1 MRISDWSSDVCS
13 SDLRNRCAAVAR
25 RFAGAVE
32 VVFDA
37 GIAESEGKPIAILVE
52 GEVLQGPRPP
62 GTVAGG
68 QAADT
73 GVGRRGLGVH
83 LVEHA
88 ACETEPGAHRRIA
101 DRNRKEDRKS
111 TRLNSSH

>member
-52 GEVLQGPRPP
+52 GEVLHGPRPP
-62 GTVAGG
+62 GTVAVGE
-68 QAADT
+68 AAAT
-73 GVGRRGLGVH
+73 GVGRRGLGFH
-83 LVEHA
+83 PLAQA
-88 ACETEPGAHRRIA
+88 ACKTEPGSHRRNARPNREDVDA
-101 DRNRKEDRKS
+101 DHGR
-111 TRLNSSH
+111 